1 MVKKELLQ
9 MRLLKATPKMLQL
22 AAADTPKAEVIRCT
36 DTYSYER
43 VRRQYRLFA
52 RCAVENSILKVALF
66 SPEAMRLGGRMPVYE
81 LYIDKS
87 ASRFLTYDP
96 VGKRWLTAKL
106 DRLDWPVPSYEA
118 WESWMSPADM
128 KTVQSYLGT
137 KEGSITDILS
147 YQRDVRDQEL
157 LARHRKQTD
166 PWDVDLAQVPP
177 LPKDWEHWVSK
188 VGIPQNYIFYQYD
201 KKGVHSGYCTYC
213 DKEVPIKHPHY
224 NKPGRCPCCRHKVTY
239 KSIGKFGRLWTGRSY
254 VYLLQR
260 CKDGFVIR
268 EFTAERFYR
277 KESYQTPSLSIHEI
291 RRVICDKAALPL
303 RAYYW
308 GDYKHKAFR
317 WISSC
322 ICSPSYYAHYGY
334 GGSEIGRVYGRAIP
348 SLAKHE
354 LARTG
359 LPELI
364 RRVPADPEHY
374 LVVLREVP
382 LLEKISKAKLP
393 RLARECTNNYYTFKE
408 RFGGSAAT
416 SLTGILG
423 INQEKLKRLRAQNG
437 GLRFLDWLLF
447 EQAANANIPDDVA
460 AWFCAEKI
468 EANDLRFIQGK
479 MKPVQ
484 IRNYIR
490 RQMSENDMTSK
501 EILTTWEDYLS
512 MAARFGMDINDA
524 IIYRVRK
531 LKKRHDELARRGSG
545 KDMSLRAGRLLVKFP
560 HVEEIMQS
568 VKKKFEY
575 AGEDYVIVAPSCIE
589 DVLAEGDALCHCIS
603 NAERY
608 WDRMEQR
615 ESYLLFL
622 RKASKPDKPYYTM
635 EVEPN
640 GTVRQLR
647 TFYDRQNKD
656 IDKARKFLLAW
667 QKTVAKRLSEED
679 RMLAK
684 ASKEMREREFIQM
697 RKDQVIIHTGDLAGK
712 LLVDVLT
719 ADLMEAA

>member
-1 MVKKELLQ
+1 M
-9 MRLLKATPKMLQL
+9 
-22 AAADTPKAEVIRCT
+22 
-36 DTYSYER
+36 
-43 VRRQYRLFA
+43 
-52 RCAVENSILKVALF
+52 
-66 SPEAMRLGGRMPVYE
+66 
-81 LYIDKS
+81 
-87 ASRFLTYDP
+87 
-96 VGKRWLTAKL
+96 
-106 DRLDWPVPSYEA
+106 
-118 WESWMSPADM
+118 
-128 KTVQSYLGT
+128 
-137 KEGSITDILS
+137 
-147 YQRDVRDQEL
+147 
-157 LARHRKQTD
+157 
-166 PWDVDLAQVPP
+166 
-177 LPKDWEHWVSK
+177 
-188 VGIPQNYIFYQYD
+188 
-201 KKGVHSGYCTYC
+201 
-213 DKEVPIKHPHY
+213 
-224 NKPGRCPCCRHKVTY
+224 
-239 KSIGKFGRLWTGRSY
+239 
-254 VYLLQR
+254 
-260 CKDGFVIR
+260 IR

-334 GGSEIGRVYGRAIP
+334 GGSEIGRVYGRTIP

-656 IDKARKFLLAW
+656 IDKARRFLLAW